1 MIDETKPE
9 PPPIPAADDVF
20 MFPRDVVEK
29 WIAIPGNQPL
39 LGPLTKDDLDHLLFS
54 TSRIASAVEA
64 LHLALVAYSQ
74 GNIEEANAALGEAAS
89 SNIEGENHMRKLF
102 FAIMRGIVTQ
112 APEAA
117 MLLEAPKPPRAPKPP
132 GDDSSSQ

>member
-1 MIDETKPE
+1 MIDKTKPE
-9 PPPIPAADDVF
+9 PAPIPAADDVF

-74 GNIEEANAALGEAAS
+74 GNIDEANAALGEAAS
-89 SNIEGENHMRKLF
+89 SNMEGENHMRKLF

-117 MLLEAPKPPRAPKPP
+117 MLLAGPQAPKPPE
-132 GDDSSSQ
+132 DDGSSQ